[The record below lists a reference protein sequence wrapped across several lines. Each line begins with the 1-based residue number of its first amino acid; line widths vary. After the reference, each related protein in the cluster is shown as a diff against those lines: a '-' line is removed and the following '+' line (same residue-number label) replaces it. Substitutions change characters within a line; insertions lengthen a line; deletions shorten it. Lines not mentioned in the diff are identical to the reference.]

1 MRQEEARWYFT
12 KYFTKEKAGLSDNV
26 PCREKAIYED
36 VREDYVWQASA
47 KALTQKSVRVK
58 RRPVR
63 PEQSEQEGKWTVRP
77 WKDCRGQITQS
88 SEWAES

>member
-1 MRQEEARWYFT
+1 MVFYKVKRRQASLIT
-12 KYFTKEKAGLSDNV
+12 
-26 PCREKAIYED
+26 CREKAIYED

-77 WKDCRGQITQS
+77 WKYCRGQIMQS